1 MPTVSII
8 IHIYSHTVILS
19 NKVTCNSDDAA
30 TSCRKTVDQDHR
42 ETTAPLKVRLL
53 NPTLS
58 VHDANP
64 LEPME
69 AEQHGS
75 QGW

>member
-1 MPTVSII
+1 MDTLVTV
-8 IHIYSHTVILS
+8 TVLPLP
-19 NKVTCNSDDAA
+19 VA
-30 TSCRKTVDQDHR
+30 TAEKNVDQDHR
-42 ETTAPLKVRLL
+42 ETIGPLKVRLL

-75 QGW
+75 QGRQNLWLSCSRR